1 MVNKVMLTKEA
12 LQNIAGSK
20 YHGSPYTFVDKICDF
35 LFWEPTVRLM
45 PSWLAPNLIT
55 TLGALC
61 MFTVCALTLAF
72 NNSTLTAEVPLWF
85 WLLAVLAL
93 TAYDTLD
100 NCDGKQARRTGNS
113 SALGQLLDHGFDC
126 SVNTNAIFFLLVQA
140 LHITNV
146 TYSVVMLLCMEA
158 TYLLAAWEEHYMGVC
173 RTSLAGVGVTEYGIL
188 TRLIFFLTWWYG
200 YGFWGQHLIWG
211 FSISDCFA
219 FFTMAISFWGIGT
232 MIVLVTYHTKSF
244 RPLRD
249 LIPLGVIVSVIVF
262 FLSKG
267 TLKYYTL
274 PLMLS
279 TASVLGE
286 VTTVMIICTMSKV
299 RSRQSEY
306 PIVHKGVLMY
316 VFQAVLTA
324 VRGKR

>member
-1 MVNKVMLTKEA
+1 MLTQEG
-12 LQNIAGSK
+12 LQNIAASK
-20 YHGSPYTFVDKICDF
+20 YKGSPYTFVDRICDF
-35 LFWEPTVRLM
+35 LFWEPAVRLM
-45 PSWLAPNLIT
+45 PNWLAPNLIT

-61 MFTVCALTLAF
+61 MFSVCVLTLVF
-72 NNSTLTAEVPLWF
+72 NNSTLTAELPLSF
-85 WLLAVLAL
+85 WLLAILAL

-146 TYSVVMLLCMEA
+146 TYSVIMLLGMEA
-158 TYLLAAWEEHYMGVC
+158 TYLVAAWEEHYMGVC
-173 RTSLAGVGVTEYGIL
+173 RTSMGGVGVTEYGLL
-188 TRLIFFLTWWYG
+188 TRLIFFLTWMYG
-200 YGFWGQHLIWG
+200 YAFWEQSVVWG
-211 FSISDCFA
+211 LSRSDCFV
-219 FFTMAISFWGIGT
+219 FFTLAISFGSILM
-232 MIVLVTYHTKSF
+232 MIVLVTIRTKSL

-249 LIPLGVIVSVIVF
+249 LLPLGIVASVIAF
-262 FLSKG
+262 FLYRG
-267 TLKYYTL
+267 TLKYYTM

-299 RSRQSEY
+299 RNRQTEY
-306 PIVHKGVLMY
+306 PLVHKGVLLY

-324 VRGKR
+324 VRGEH